1 MSEFIST
8 FITGFKDIVENDL
21 KEKLEGCKILNV
33 FDGIIHYKYD
43 KNSHDLEKIV
53 YFNNTFFVLQ
63 TFWKNEDFPAMVDS
77 VCSQKKYYLISKGLF
92 RVRFQKENQF
102 VKADKN
108 IVKKAENTVIA
119 NSRLKLDRVSPSTE
133 IWYSK
138 RRDGFGFCGQLI
150 SKREFTEKN
159 LHKGEL
165 RPEIAYLICCFARLN
180 GNENILEPFCGY
192 GGLAVQLAKKFIFNN
207 LFVSDIDKEKVDFI
221 MSKKQFVGNP
231 KINVSIQ
238 DAFILD
244 NIDEHSID
252 CIITDPPWGFYEE
265 IEDINDFYEK
275 MLVSFKRVLK
285 EDGFLVILTARKS
298 EFEQVCG
305 KLGISVNQR
314 LDTLVNGKK
323 TGLFRVTF

>member
-21 KEKLEGCKILNV
+21 KENLEGCKILNV

-63 TFWKNEDFPAMVDS
+63 TFWKNEDFPAMVDA

-133 IWYSK
+133 I
-138 RRDGFGFCGQLI
+138 
-150 SKREFTEKN
+150 
-159 LHKGEL
+159 
-165 RPEIAYLICCFARLN
+165 
-180 GNENILEPFCGY
+180 
-192 GGLAVQLAKKFIFNN
+192 
-207 LFVSDIDKEKVDFI
+207 
-221 MSKKQFVGNP
+221 
-231 KINVSIQ
+231 
-238 DAFILD
+238 
-244 NIDEHSID
+244 
-252 CIITDPPWGFYEE
+252 
-265 IEDINDFYEK
+265 
-275 MLVSFKRVLK
+275 
-285 EDGFLVILTARKS
+285 FLL
-298 EFEQVCG
+298 
-305 KLGISVNQR
+305 
-314 LDTLVNGKK
+314 
-323 TGLFRVTF
+323 